1 MSQQVSRRRFLSRAV
16 GFASAVAASRVLAGL
31 SVPLI
36 TSACGGSSSGST
48 TTGASVVANPNA
60 STLPIPP
67 LDTGTLLSGVRT
79 YNLTMQTGTSELIP
93 GVQTPT
99 LGYNG
104 SVLGPTL
111 RLTKGEAVA
120 LNVSNAIG
128 EVTTTHWHGMHL
140 PAVMD
145 GGPHQEIPNGTTWTA
160 SFNVLNDAATL
171 WYHPH
176 THGQT
181 GAQVFQGLAGM
192 IIVDDAAAN
201 GLNLPTDYGVDD
213 IPLVIQDRRFASNGT
228 LAYRTQ
234 AQDQMGMKGDR
245 ILVNGKETPRLNAP
259 AQWVRLRILNGSNA
273 RIYNVGFGDNRNFVQ
288 IASDGGLLT
297 APVTLNR
304 VLLSPG
310 ERAEIMVDLSQDLNT
325 TLALRSYSSEVVSS
339 LYMMGGGG
347 GGGMGGGGMG
357 GMTDAL
363 DNSTF
368 DLMTILVDRAAV
380 NNPTL
385 PGSLN
390 TIPTLTAS
398 APDRL
403 FTLERRMGT
412 FTINNKAMDLNR
424 IDETI
429 SLGATEIWQVSNNHG
444 MPHPFHIH
452 DELFQIISRNGVAP
466 AANEQGWKDTVLL
479 KPREVVRF
487 IVKFNDYADTTNPFM
502 YHCHILEHEDNAMM
516 GQFVVV

>member
-1 MSQQVSRRRFLSRAV
+1 MAQSLSRRHFLARAL
-16 GFASAVAASRVLAGL
+16 GATGAMVAARITAGISLPLLA
-31 SVPLI
+31 
-36 TSACGGSSSGST
+36 SACGGGSAALST
-48 TTGASVVANPNA
+48 LGTINPNA
-60 STLPIPP
+60 GTLPIPP
-67 LDTGTLLSGVRT
+67 LDTGTVGATARVFS
-79 YNLTMQTGTSELIP
+79 LTMQPGTSELIP

-104 SVLGPTL
+104 SLLGPTL
-111 RLTKGEAVA
+111 RMRLGEDVEIGVT
-120 LNVSNAIG
+120 NTIG
-128 EVTTTHWHGMHL
+128 ETTTTHWHGMHL

-145 GGPHQEIPNGTTWTA
+145 GGPHQEIPNGTSWTA
-160 SFNVLNDAATL
+160 RFTVRNQASTL

-176 THGQT
+176 THGRT
-181 GAQVFQGLAGM
+181 GVQVFQGLAGM
-192 IIVDDAAAN
+192 IIVDDANAD
-201 GLNLPTDYGVDD
+201 GLNLPSDYGVDD
-213 IPLVIQDRRFASNGT
+213 IPLVIQDRRFQSNGN
-228 LAYRTQ
+228 LDYLSQ
-234 AQDQMGMKGDR
+234 MHDQLGMKGDR
-245 ILVNGKETPRLNAP
+245 ILVNGKETPTLNAP

-273 RIYNVGFGDNRNFVQ
+273 RIYHLGFSDNRSFRQ

-297 APVTLNR
+297 TPVTLNR

-310 ERAEIMVDLSQDLNT
+310 ERAEIMVDLSADLNGSLT
-325 TLALRSYSSEVVSS
+325 LRSYSSEVVNS
-339 LYMMGGGG
+339 LYMSGGMGS
-347 GGGMGGGGMG
+347 GMGGGGMG
-357 GMTDAL
+357 GMTDTL
-363 DNSTF
+363 DNSDF
-368 DLMTILVDRAAV
+368 DIMSIRVDRAAV

-385 PGSLN
+385 PVTLN

-429 SLGATEIWQVSNNHG
+429 TLGATEVWQVTNNHA

-452 DELFQIISRNGVAP
+452 DELFQILTRNGVAP
-466 AANEQGWKDTVLL
+466 PANERGWKDTVLL

-487 IVKFNDYADTTNPFM
+487 IVQFKDYADATHPFM